1 MSPLMCCV
9 GWARG
14 DQKLREVGG
23 VGVRA
28 NNGFGNVAGEQLPA
42 VAQGEPVVSWG

>member
-1 MSPLMCCV
+1 MGKGRPKIERS
-9 GWARG
+9 W
-14 DQKLREVGG
+14 G